1 MVKEE
6 LQNQLSIGTISISN
20 LFTNKLAI
28 PDFQRPY
35 EWTEYLVGKL
45 FEDIDNHFLKLNN
58 KTDFYL
64 GSILLHHTKGDVYNI
79 IDGQQRLT
87 TFLILDSILRGK
99 NSWLNSGLK
108 FEFHS
113 NISVKNIIIIRNYVE
128 QIHSQFKFTQSYNY
142 NQIIEKII
150 LNIVITKDENTAFQF
165 FDSLNS
171 KGKKLDTINILKS
184 FHLREFKSEE
194 QLQKNVAKSFDRLNA
209 KIEGRGFKNNR
220 IYSFDHFV
228 NLLWLTHYKWTKGNF
243 NLNNKKDIESY
254 FKINAKSN
262 KSPRHLHLY
271 PSVRNMK
278 NNEVEVN
285 DDIHFFDSNIQNNN
299 KDVIVDFNPLQPV
312 QRGLGFFYSLDQ
324 IDKYFNILFVDCE
337 IPMLHK
343 INQLVK
349 ATHNDYFL
357 HLYYICVLGYYIKFD
372 TNQIDE
378 FAFEVEQ
385 ILGNKFVKLQ
395 SVKRQSPI
403 VLLRDE
409 INIVQLIYLNIDHL
423 ILIDE
428 LKKFKLKNRV
438 LKIKKGKKQDVVTY
452 SIDNL
457 EYPSHTSR
465 PSYIRLALNIYHEV
479 NNEEAI
485 ESFSQINWNNIKS
498 K

>member
-1 MVKEE
+1 MIKQKR
-6 LQNQLSIGTISISN
+6 QNQLSIGTISINN

-35 EWTEYLVGKL
+35 EWTESLVEKL
-45 FEDIDNHFLKLNN
+45 FKDIDGHFNQDDIN
-58 KTDFYL
+58 DFYL
-64 GSILLHHTKGDVYNI
+64 GSVLLHQTPNNVYNI

-99 NSWLNSGLK
+99 NSWLNSGLT

-113 NISVKNIIIIRNYVE
+113 NISVKNIIAIKNYVE
-128 QIHSQFKFTQSYNY
+128 QIHSQFRFTQSNNY

-150 LNIVITKDENTAFQF
+150 LNVVITKDENTAFQF

-184 FHLREFKSEE
+184 FHLREFRSEE

-209 KIEGRGFKNNR
+209 KIDGYGFKNNR

-228 NLLWLTHYKWTKGNF
+228 DLLWLTHYKWIKGNF
-243 NLNNKKDIESY
+243 KLNNEKDIESY
-254 FKINAKSN
+254 FKINTKSN

-285 DDIHFFDSNIQNNN
+285 DNIHFSDSNIQNNN
-299 KDVIVDFNPLQPV
+299 KDVIIDFNPLQPV

-324 IDKYFNILFVDCE
+324 VDKYFAMLFVDCK
-337 IPMLHK
+337 IPILQK
-343 INQLVK
+343 INELVK

-357 HLYYICVLGYYIKFD
+357 HLYYISVLGYYIKFD
-372 TNQIDE
+372 KCQIEE
-378 FAFEVEQ
+378 FAFEIEQ

-395 SVKRQSPI
+395 SVRRESPI

-409 INIVQLIYLNIDHL
+409 INILQLIYLNIDSF

-428 LKKFKLKNRV
+428 LKKFSLKNRV
-438 LKIKKGKKQDVVTY
+438 RKIKIGNKQDIVTV
-452 SIDNL
+452 SIDNI

-465 PSYIRLALNIYHEV
+465 PSYIRRALETYKG
-479 NNEEAI
+479 I
-485 ESFSQINWNNIKS
+485 EKRDEIGSFSQINWNNIIAS
-498 K
+498 